1 MGGCSEIGGNAEAH
15 HIGISMRFVPL
26 SLLLILWACNDH
38 KRPNSFDGKPS
49 EKKAAPYNGVPED
62 EQKR

>member
-1 MGGCSEIGGNAEAH
+1 ML
-15 HIGISMRFVPL
+15 FVPL

-49 EKKAAPYNGVPED
+49 EKKAAPYNGVPEE